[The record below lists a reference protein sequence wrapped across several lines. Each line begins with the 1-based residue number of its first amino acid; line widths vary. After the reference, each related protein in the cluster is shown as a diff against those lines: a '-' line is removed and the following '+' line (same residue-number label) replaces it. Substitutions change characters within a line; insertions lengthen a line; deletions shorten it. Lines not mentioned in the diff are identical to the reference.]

1 MESKKQREEE
11 KGRGGE
17 TGVGGE
23 IRLQSLPCIDSS
35 QGRSIYSI
43 KTNRES
49 PDALKKDCYQI

>member
-1 MESKKQREEE
+1 MEGKKQREEE

-35 QGRSIYSI
+35 QGRSIHCI
-43 KTNRES
+43 KTNSEN
-49 PDALKKDCYQI
+49 PDTLKKDGYQK